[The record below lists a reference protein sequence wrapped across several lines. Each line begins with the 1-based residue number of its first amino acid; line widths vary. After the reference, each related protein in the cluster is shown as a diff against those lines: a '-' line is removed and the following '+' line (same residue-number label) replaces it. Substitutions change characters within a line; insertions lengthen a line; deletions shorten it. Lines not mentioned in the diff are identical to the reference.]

1 MPDRSDEAR
10 ARAEATFKK
19 REQRAKESE
28 QVWAEHA
35 AAGKAADEN
44 RAKLRAQRLAK
55 EAADERA
62 KSDARPKKVQATLK
76 PDKKSDAREEVKP
89 VKPGQ

>member
-55 EAADERA
+55 ESANERA
-62 KSDARPKKVQATLK
+62 KVEAGPIDPKASR
-76 PDKKSDAREEVKP
+76 KSRRTT
-89 VKPGQ
+89 GI